1 MRYNNSI
8 MQYYVLS
15 EVLMKQSIESFFASI
30 RGKRIALIGMGRS
43 HMPLIPLFTKYGAAV
58 VACDKRDHTALGDAA
73 DQAERDGAVLSLGE
87 HYLDDLDVDIAL
99 RTPGMRFWCDEL
111 NALRERGVII
121 TSEMEIFFDICPCR
135 IFAVTGSDGKTTTTT
150 VISEMLKEEGYTV
163 HLGGN
168 IGKPLLP
175 EIESISPDDIAVVEL
190 SSFQLISMTQSPDVA
205 VVTNLQPNHLD
216 IHKDM
221 EEYIE
226 AKKNIILYQNKNNKA
241 VLNYD
246 NEITRFFEED
256 CQGEVVFFSRRK
268 KLHNGAYLDGDMIV
282 YNERGML
289 FDVLD
294 IRDIRIPGMHNV
306 ENYMTAICAVWGVV
320 SLKTIRK
327 VAQEFAGVEH
337 RAEFV
342 RELDGVRYYNDSIA
356 SSPTRTASGTLSLY
370 DFKIILIA
378 GGYDKHLDYTD
389 LGTVI
394 CNKVKVAILMG
405 ATADKIEDAIRKS
418 PAYRDGE
425 PKIIRVANMDEAVE
439 AAHAN
444 AVSGD
449 IVSMSP
455 ASASFDLYKDFD
467 ARGKHFK
474 ALVNAL

>member
-1 MRYNNSI
+1 
-8 MQYYVLS
+8 
-15 EVLMKQSIESFFASI
+15 MKQSIAEFFASI
-30 RGKRIALIGMGRS
+30 KGKRIALIGMGRS
-43 HMPLIPLFTKYGAAV
+43 HMPLIPLFTKYGATV
-58 VACDKRDHTALGDAA
+58 IACDKRDREALGGAA
-73 DQAERDGAVLSLGE
+73 DQAERDGAILSVGE
-87 HYLDDLDVDIAL
+87 HYLDDLDADIAL

-111 NALRERGVII
+111 NALRDKGVTI

-135 IFAVTGSDGKTTTTT
+135 IYAVTGSDGKTTTTT
-150 VISEMLKEEGYTV
+150 IISEMLKEEGYTV

-175 EIESISPDDIAVVEL
+175 EIESISPDDVAVVEL
-190 SSFQLISMTQSPDVA
+190 SSFQLISMTRSPDVA
-205 VVTNLQPNHLD
+205 VVTNIQPNHLD

-226 AKKNIILYQNKNNKA
+226 AKKNIILYQNNKDKA

-246 NEITRFFEED
+246 NEITRFFSED
-256 CQGEVVFFSRRK
+256 CQGEIIFFSRRK
-268 KLHNGAYLDGDMIV
+268 KMRNGAYLDGDMII
-282 YNERGML
+282 YNEAGRD

-306 ENYMTAICAVWGVV
+306 ENYMTAICAVWGDV
-320 SLKTIRK
+320 SLRTIQK
-327 VAQEFAGVEH
+327 VAKEFAGVEH

-342 RELDGVRYYNDSIA
+342 RELDGVKYYNDSIA
-356 SSPTRTASGTLSLY
+356 SSPTRTINGTLSLY

-378 GGYDKHLDYTD
+378 GGYDKHLDYTG
-389 LGTVI
+389 LGDVI
-394 CNKVKVAILMG
+394 CKKVKVAILMG
-405 ATADKIEDAIRKS
+405 ATADKIEAAIRLS
-418 PAYRDGE
+418 SAYREGE
-425 PKIIRVANMDEAVE
+425 PKIIRVADMDEAVQ
-439 AAHAN
+439 AARRN